1 MCVYRLD
8 SLDFLSR
15 LTART
20 IFSYLAKCLERFFL
34 PVGQGCINPPAHFVR
49 EISTIQTIFCD
60 SIDGVYPLKSARIL
74 MKNVLHNN
82 AIST

>member
-1 MCVYRLD
+1 MNITIPAKSTKN
-8 SLDFLSR
+8 SLD
-15 LTART
+15 
-20 IFSYLAKCLERFFL
+20 CLDFCAQRKD
-34 PVGQGCINPPAHFVR
+34 VNSPAHFVR

-60 SIDGVYPLKSARIL
+60 SIDGVYPLESARIL